1 MASDAANQAASQ
13 GSAASAPPL
22 VDLSSPRKGGPY
34 ASRSLAN
41 TDIDV
46 QPTARI
52 ARGLMLERSS
62 KCTTPLT
69 LDEFMRTLMPE
80 FDEGDFNK
88 AFSAKDIK
96 SIGGRFH
103 RRLKNKDH
111 TDKLNVVEKDVS
123 AAWANVNKSR
133 PLCPG
138 SVFGLS
144 ENYPDVGEPT
154 GSKCDGHFIHE
165 RDQHSIKEKRPN
177 WDYHR
182 FTVEFKRGGT
192 QNDPWDDD
200 KTYNPESTA
209 VSRKVV
215 RGQLSSYA
223 DLVFKHQHRLFHFM
237 LLVNSAR
244 FRILRWDRSRIAV
257 SEATDYAK
265 GVRGTRQLFRVLY
278 ALSIMTDKQAGYDP
292 SAFRLEPGSCG
303 WERMSHLGD
312 PTKHASDVDHA
323 ERFDFADPD
332 KTTYP
337 ENLYHPQDA
346 SHHSLFDTG
355 GIYSDPRAK
364 VTSNAPWADCVD
376 LPTFQYIRAKFKAS
390 ISGDRPRYMFTIKGR
405 YYLVGF
411 AEFAAVGPIGRGTR
425 GFPALEWH
433 TQQFVWVKDCWHPFY
448 ANTAVE
454 GDILKELNEDGIENV
469 PTLVAYEDYEGEHQV
484 TWVSEHSDH
493 LQAEAASTST
503 TERPK
508 APLPT
513 RSRPPHSPSPAPKPH
528 VYKQAQPAQPSTSSS
543 AQGPSVPSLAAS
555 SGQSGVKRLHGQD
568 EAKTSTLVEP
578 PDYVPGPRHMRH
590 CRLVVAEVCLKLST
604 FESSQQL
611 VQTIYWAFRAHAQAY
626 DVSKVLH
633 RDVSAGNI
641 LMYPRIFHAEGKTAC
656 WSRGIL
662 GDWEMAKKITVSD
675 VSQPERTGTWPY
687 MSVMC
692 QDDASLGPKVG
703 DEVESFLHVVA
714 HQGLRFVNHNW
725 SKVDVHQFCLQY
737 FESHAGNR
745 SNMRSSP
752 FKKECIRKGVL
763 NHPTGILGRLEFT
776 AVGDDGGAAVHP
788 LNELVQLLLNLCS
801 ARFAVHLYEVELA
814 EYKSAVSRPA
824 AQVASQTT
832 QSISLFNPIRR
843 VVAAAATAPVPKL
856 PSNPGEPVET
866 DAALLDDHAHVLD
879 MLEGFAYPPLT
890 ETGAPM
896 RTWPAND
903 RSAEDALIGYDPYA
917 GFPLPVAAGLK
928 RTLVKAR
935 KTSQGQSAG
944 AAHSRS
950 SD

>member
-1 MASDAANQAASQ
+1 AS
-13 GSAASAPPL
+13 
-22 VDLSSPRKGGPY
+22 
-34 ASRSLAN
+34 
-41 TDIDV
+41 I
-46 QPTARI
+46 
-52 ARGLMLERSS
+52 
-62 KCTTPLT
+62 
-69 LDEFMRTLMPE
+69 
-80 FDEGDFNK
+80 
-88 AFSAKDIK
+88 
-96 SIGGRFH
+96 
-103 RRLKNKDH
+103 NKDH
-111 TDKLNVVEKDVS
+111 
-123 AAWANVNKSR
+123 

-144 ENYPDVGEPT
+144 EDHADVGEPA
-154 GSKCDGHFIHE
+154 GSKCHGYFIHE
-165 RDQHSIKEKRPN
+165 RDEHSIKEKRPN

-265 GVRGTRQLFRVLY
+265 GVPGTRQLFRVLY

-292 SAFRLEPGSCG
+292 SAFQLKPGSCG

-390 ISGDRPRYMFTIKGR
+390 ISGDRPRYVFIINDR

-411 AEFAAVGPIGRGTR
+411 AEFAALGPIGRGTR
-425 GFPALEWH
+425 GFVALEWH
-433 TQQFVWVKDCWHPFY
+433 TQRFVWVKDCWHPFY

-484 TWVSEHSDH
+484 TWESEHSGH
-493 LQAEAASTST
+493 LAEAGSTST

-513 RSRPPHSPSPAPKPH
+513 STRTRPPHSPSPAPKPH

-543 AQGPSVPSLAAS
+543 AQGPSFPSLAAS

-568 EAKTSTLVEP
+568 EAKTSTLVAL

-590 CRLVVAEVCLKLST
+590 CRLVVAEVCLKLTT

-611 VQTIYWAFRAHAQAY
+611 VRTIYWAFRAHAQAY
-626 DVSKVLH
+626 KVSKVLH

-641 LMYPRIFHAEGKTAC
+641 LMYPRIFHAESKTAC
-656 WSRGIL
+656 LSRGML
-662 GDWEMAKKITVSD
+662 CDWEMAKKITVSD
-675 VSQPERTGTWPY
+675 VSQPERAGTWPY

-692 QDDASLGPKVG
+692 QDNASLGPKVG
-703 DEVESFLHVVA
+703 DEAESFLHVVIR
-714 HQGLRFVNHNW
+714 QGLRFVNHNW

-737 FESHAGNR
+737 FESHAGIR
-745 SNMRSSP
+745 SHMRSSP
-752 FKKECIRKGVL
+752 FKKECIRDGVL
-763 NHPTGILGRLEFT
+763 YHPTGILGRLEFT

-801 ARFAVHLYEVELA
+801 ARFAVHLYEVKLA

-824 AQVASQTT
+824 AQVVSQTT
-832 QSISLFNPIRR
+832 QSTSLFDLIDEDEDEDEED
-843 VVAAAATAPVPKL
+843 VVPFKIKP
-856 PSNPGEPVET
+856 PSEPNSDVKAL
-866 DAALLDDHAHVLD
+866 AALLDDSGRVLNQ
-879 MLEGFAYPPLT
+879 LRRFAFPRKNK
-890 ETGAPM
+890 TGALTW
-896 RTWPAND
+896 TWPAND
-903 RSAEDALIGYDPYA
+903 RSAEDALIGYNAYA
-917 GFPLPVAAGLK
+917 DFPLPVATGSK
-928 RTLVKAR
+928 RTSVKAR
-935 KTSQGQSAG
+935 KTSQVQSAG
-944 AAHSRS
+944 AAHLCS
-950 SD
+950 SE